1 MFMKKHI
8 IFFSLFLFPLFA
20 FAQIAHDR
28 FPTSFFEVF
37 ILYILPFLVSLTLI
51 ILIVEI
57 INYIIKTFKAKKK
70 SVDRKKYRKKLIKLI
85 IIFFVLLSLRIFV
98 PILIDNSFGA
108 MSEYSSEAIPGLKS
122 IDVVME

>member
-1 MFMKKHI
+1 MKKKLI
-8 IFFSLFLFPLFA
+8 LLITFLFPLLT

-37 ILYILPFLVSLTLI
+37 ILYILPFLVSLALI

-57 INYIIKTFKAKKK
+57 INYIVKTYKSEKK
-70 SVDRKKYRKKLIKLI
+70 SEERKKYRRKLVRLI
-85 IIFFVLLSLRIFV
+85 IIFVILLSLRIFV

-108 MSEYSSEAIPGLKS
+108 MSEYSSDDIPGLRS
-122 IDVVME
+122 VGVVVE